1 MFFLFDVHK
10 RRRRRRNNILSNK
23 KMTSPMWET
32 DSFSRGGD
40 GGISFSPRR
49 AIPFIIVSIHQLLMN
64 DDPPIADPA
73 IYYPFWLLFFTG
85 KNYYF
90 ILFFKKMS
98 FPSRLFCCC
107 RRRLREE
114 EEEEMESI
122 VRVKLSCHGG
132 DYVPVWCLP
141 VMEYSKRRRRRRD
154 WGGEEEEEESDRR
167 YNKRG
172 GMKKKKW
179 VCPGWLDGRLA
190 RSSLPFA
197 FCVFFYINGSV
208 TGAAFLVTKRCAA
221 VTFQFTTV
229 VTNAVVSSFFF
240 IFSPLTEKRTFSEK
254 QPTVSGIVPSP
265 SPPQQ
270 KKKKDSLSHL
280 SSIIISISLYSA
292 NRWIGCKTARLLFIF
307 IIIIYF
313 FVFWYRSSS

>member
-1 MFFLFDVHK
+1 MRDWFVFSRW
-10 RRRRRRNNILSNK
+10 RRR
-23 KMTSPMWET
+23 
-32 DSFSRGGD
+32 
-40 GGISFSPRR
+40 
-49 AIPFIIVSIHQLLMN
+49 HQLLSSESHSLHYRLDSSALDEWWSPHRRPRN
-64 DDPPIADPA
+64 
-73 IYYPFWLLFFTG
+73 LLSFLATFFTG

-90 ILFFKKMS
+90 ILFKKKMS

-141 VMEYSKRRRRRRD
+141 VMEYSKRRRRRRRD
-154 WGGEEEEEESDRR
+154 WGGEEEEESDRR

-270 KKKKDSLSHL
+270 KKKKDSLSLSHL